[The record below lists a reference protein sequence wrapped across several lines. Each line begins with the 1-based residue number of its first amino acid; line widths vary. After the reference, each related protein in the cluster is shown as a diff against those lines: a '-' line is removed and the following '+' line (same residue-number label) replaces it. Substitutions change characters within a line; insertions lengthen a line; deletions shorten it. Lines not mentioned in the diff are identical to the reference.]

1 MGDNG
6 EVGNTYESILNWLG
20 KKGYNLDELGLIITE
35 QKDQLIIAGAGSGK
49 TTSIIF
55 KLNADIKTGNAVHE
69 VRHKDMTT
77 QVADKI
83 WVSTFLKSGAE
94 DLQRTFM
101 KQKNEMGISVGV
113 ETVKFSTL
121 HAGFLHCLKELKV

>member
-1 MGDNG
+1 
-6 EVGNTYESILNWLG
+6 
-20 KKGYNLDELGLIITE
+20 
-35 QKDQLIIAGAGSGK
+35 
-49 TTSIIF
+49 
-55 KLNADIKTGNAVHE
+55 
-69 VRHKDMTT
+69 MTT

-121 HAGFLHCLKELKV
+121 HAEFLHCLKELKVPVHIMDMKSTMGMIRDVAKTSV